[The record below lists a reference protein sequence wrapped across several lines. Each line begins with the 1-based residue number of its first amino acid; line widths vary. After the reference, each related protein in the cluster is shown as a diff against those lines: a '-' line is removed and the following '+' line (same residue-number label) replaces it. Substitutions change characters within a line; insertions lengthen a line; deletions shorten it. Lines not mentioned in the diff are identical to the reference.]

1 MGHLGGS
8 VSKCLTSAQVIVSW
22 SVGLSP
28 VSGSVL
34 TSQSLGPA
42 SDSASPSLSAPSH
55 LPLYSSLSEINENI
69 LEKYRK
75 QIKDTHY

>member
-8 VSKCLTSAQVIVSW
+8 VSKCLTSAQVIISW
-22 SVGLSP
+22 S